1 MKAGSPRPSLDA
13 RVRTQGDHLTL
24 ASVTHDGAAH
34 RGGLSAHDVLVAVDG
49 IRVGRTPAT
58 LDALLDRHRPGEI
71 VQIHVFRRDE
81 LREFKVTLAAPSES
95 DCVLE
100 DMPAER
106 AQ

>member
-1 MKAGSPRPSLDA
+1 M
-13 RVRTQGDHLTL
+13 
-24 ASVTHDGAAH
+24 
-34 RGGLSAHDVLVAVDG
+34 AVDG

-71 VQIHVFRRDE
+71 VRIHVFRRDE

-100 DMPAER
+100 DLLSR
-106 AQ
+106 AYAMIPDSQDYHAILVGKVPLLDVRAPIEFAQGSFPVRSIYR